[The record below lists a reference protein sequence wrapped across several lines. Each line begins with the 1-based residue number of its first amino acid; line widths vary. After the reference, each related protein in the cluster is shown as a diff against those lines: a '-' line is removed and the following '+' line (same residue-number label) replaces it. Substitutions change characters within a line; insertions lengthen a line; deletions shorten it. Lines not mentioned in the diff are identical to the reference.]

1 MAIKTTL
8 IWHLLLLVL
17 AFSSTFSSSALL
29 SSYLDNNDLVR
40 IKSVIELP
48 ITDLK
53 SITLAN
59 IYYSLNGQKL
69 LSPNGVIKNEDKICQ
84 HLIASIDD
92 QLENIYFG
100 VSAAKLLNKCQVRN
114 QILIKSNH
122 LFLLNFNFNYQSNWR
137 LQIPLKDFYEF
148 LSKKI
153 LI

>member
-17 AFSSTFSSSALL
+17 TFSSTFSSSALL

-48 ITDLK
+48 ITNLK

-69 LSPNGVIKNEDKICQ
+69 ISPNGVIKDEDKICQ

-114 QILIKSNH
+114 
-122 LFLLNFNFNYQSNWR
+122 
-137 LQIPLKDFYEF
+137 
-148 LSKKI
+148 
-153 LI
+153 